1 MKYFSHNY
9 FKKATWMNKKPYR
22 RTPNSN
28 VPPPQPRPQLQT
40 PTLLCR
46 GLDHNPKP
54 QRSFCHTPNPNVI
67 NDHTHSGPN
76 KIHTKPHGKCKKG
89 VHTFYDESTMVKG
102 LTTSTSTAARWWWE
116 QDGNGCT
123 TMTRARKV

>member
-1 MKYFSHNY
+1 
-9 FKKATWMNKKPYR
+9 MNKKPYR

-76 KIHTKPHGKCKKG
+76 KIHTKPQGKCKKG
-89 VHTFYDESTMVKG
+89 AYIKSFLSTGYHVVSISTLIRIQALLGSQYLKFTSIVHLGARSTVMVFSLKKAP
-102 LTTSTSTAARWWWE
+102 S
-116 QDGNGCT
+116 
-123 TMTRARKV
+123 